1 MKFNFKRAM
10 SIFMALAIVCS
21 LAVVPASA
29 AGGVTVTVEENSWSE
44 DELTVDVVAAST
56 SGAVEV
62 SNFDISVTYDSNSL
76 EYVKRGKETDY
87 GGSLI
92 VNEPSAGTVKV
103 VGASAENSEA
113 DGKLVLSQIIFR
125 LKADAEAANGV
136 FSVSVADFKAIPEG
150 SLDPAPVEGV
160 QAGADASI
168 KLPVKAPAVETVTL
182 GKTAANVDGATGDS
196 TTVKAKSAKGTDIT
210 SAVTWTVSPSGEGV
224 TVSGG
229 TVTVDAKAKAGDY
242 DITAASGGKTATATL
257 TVTRATSVITS
268 VEIDGGKT
276 IALSKGEGVYSAK
289 VTDQFDDEV
298 ITDVTWTL
306 GGEDAA
312 VAKLSSATSQTGKS
326 ITVTLTEDAA
336 EGDTFTLT
344 ATKDSVT
351 KTLDIKVVQGTVYA
365 KAKQYSGDYGDRI
378 YIAIE
383 DIDRANSYKEL
394 YLRDVLPQEVE
405 VTYDSDD
412 TANAKEYG
420 REFGVDWDYEALWE
434 KFQDLRENWDRR
446 ADKNGQYFLNAN
458 GYAEAYVGDD
468 PVEIDLSSW
477 LQIVVDEGS
486 ADAGGWG
493 GWYEEENTYVPPVA
507 SANFTDVAA
516 GYWAADDINW
526 CYAKNVMLGNSATTF
541 NPTGVTSRQ
550 QLWMV
555 LARVNASAPDSMATA
570 RTWAINMGVS
580 DGTNVSGSLTRQQ
593 MVAMLYRYS
602 AIKGYSGKIGGS
614 LSAFSD
620 AGSVSAYARDAMSW
634 AVANGIITGNDGRLN
649 PNGTATR
656 AQFAAIMHRFC
667 DTFKVI

>member
-1 MKFNFKRAM
+1 MKFKFKRAL
-10 SIFMALAIVCS
+10 SVFMALAIVCS

-29 AGGVTVTVEENSWSE
+29 DGGVTVAVEENSWE
-44 DELTVDVVAAST
+44 GTRLTVDVVATPGS
-56 SGAVEV
+56 
-62 SNFDISVTYDSNSL
+62 
-76 EYVKRGKETDY
+76 
-87 GGSLI
+87 GSLAVSDFGI
-92 VNEPSAGTVKV
+92 DVSY
-103 VGASAENSEA
+103 
-113 DGKLVLSQIIFR
+113 
-125 LKADAEAANGV
+125 DAEALEFVSGSRGADYEGTVMANKTSDGTVRVAGAASANSESNGKMLLARLVFQLKDDTETARGV
-136 FSVSVADFKAIPEG
+136 FSVSLQAFNMIPTG
-150 SLDPAPVEGV
+150 SLDPVAIEGAQKGSDITV
-160 QAGADASI
+160 N
-168 KLPVKAPAVETVTL
+168 LPVQTPAVETVTL
-182 GKTAANVDGATGDS
+182 GKTAANVDGSAGDS
-196 TTVKAKSAKGTDIT
+196 TTVEARSAKGTDIT

-242 DITAASGGKTATATL
+242 VITAASGGKTATATL

-486 ADAGGWG
+486 ADAGSWG

-507 SANFTDVAA
+507 SAGFTDVAA

-555 LARVNASAPDSMATA
+555 LARVNGSAPDSMATA

-602 AIKGYSGKIGGS
+602 AIKGYSGKTGGS